1 MSNADI
7 ESIPNLD
14 AVLEYARVMASTEEL
29 HPDLQPYLEDG
40 AIGLQLRHPL
50 VYLVPLWGNGHANAL
65 YEHKVKGVKDALANN
80 KYSSYIFLHERPY
93 RLDAFTLIQSKLSDT
108 QYWSLLSDIW
118 TDTENQWQGLKK
130 WKQLLSSKRP
140 YRHYMMSEE
149 EDNTLRALAEEVT
162 IYRGC
167 QKGINE
173 GGLSWTLD
181 KSKAKFFANRFGK
194 KGIILEKK
202 ISKKDIVAVFM
213 GRGESE
219 VIFLERG

>member
-1 MSNADI
+1 MSQ
-7 ESIPNLD
+7 SIPNLD
-14 AVLEYARVMASTEEL
+14 AVLEYAKVMASTEEL
-29 HPDLQPYLEDG
+29 HPDLQPYLEEG

-118 TDTENQWQGLKK
+118 TDTENQWQGLNK
-130 WKQLLSSKRP
+130 WKQLLSSNRP
-140 YRHYMMSEE
+140 SRHYLMNEE
-149 EDNTLRALAEEVT
+149 EFNLLQSLPDEVT

-167 QKGINE
+167 QAGINE
-173 GGLSWTLD
+173 NGLSWSLN
-181 KSKAKFFANRFGK
+181 KKKAEFFANRFGK
-194 KGIILEKK
+194 EGIILERK
-202 ISKKDIVAVFM
+202 IPKSNIIAFLN

-219 VIFLERG
+219 VIWEEKK

>member
-1 MSNADI
+1 MSQ
-7 ESIPNLD
+7 SIPNLD
-14 AVLEYARVMASTEEL
+14 AVLEYAKVMASTEEL
-29 HPDLQPYLEDG
+29 HPDLQPYLEEG

-118 TDTENQWQGLKK
+118 TDTENQWQGLNK
-130 WKQLLSSKRP
+130 WKQLLSSNRP
-140 YRHYMMSEE
+140 SRHYLMNEE
-149 EDNTLRALAEEVT
+149 EFNLLQSLPDEVI

-167 QKGINE
+167 QAGINE
-173 GGLSWTLD
+173 NGLSWSLN
-181 KSKAKFFANRFGK
+181 KKKAEFFANRFGK
-194 KGIILEKK
+194 EGIILERK
-202 ISKKDIVAVFM
+202 IPKSNIIAFLN

-219 VIFLERG
+219 VIWEEKK

>member
-1 MSNADI
+1 MSQ
-7 ESIPNLD
+7 SIPNLD
-14 AVLEYARVMASTEEL
+14 AVLEYAKVMASTEEL

-50 VYLVPLWGNGHANAL
+50 VYLVPLWSNGHANAL
-65 YEHKVKGVKDALANN
+65 YEHKVKGIKDALAND

-118 TDTENQWQGLKK
+118 TDTENQWQGLNK
-130 WKQLLSSKRP
+130 WKQLLSSNRP
-140 YRHYMMSEE
+140 SRHYLMNEE
-149 EDNTLRALAEEVT
+149 EFNLLQSLPDEVT

-167 QKGINE
+167 QAGINE
-173 GGLSWTLD
+173 NGLSWSLN
-181 KSKAKFFANRFGK
+181 KKKAEFFANRFGK
-194 KGIILEKK
+194 EGIILERK
-202 ISKKDIVAVFM
+202 IPKSNIIAFLN

-219 VIFLERG
+219 VIWEEKK

>member
-1 MSNADI
+1 MSQA
-7 ESIPNLD
+7 IPNLD
-14 AVLEYARVMASTEEL
+14 AVLEYAKVMASTEEL
-29 HPDLQPYLEDG
+29 HPDLQPYLEEG

-118 TDTENQWQGLKK
+118 TDTENQWQGLNK
-130 WKQLLSSKRP
+130 WKQLLSSNRP
-140 YRHYMMSEE
+140 SRHYLMNEE
-149 EDNTLRALAEEVT
+149 EFNLLQSLPDEVT

-167 QKGINE
+167 QAGINE
-173 GGLSWTLD
+173 NGLSWTLN
-181 KSKAKFFANRFGK
+181 KKKAEFFANRFGK
-194 KGIILEKK
+194 EGIILERK
-202 ISKKDIVAVFM
+202 IPKSNIIAFLN

-219 VIFLERG
+219 VIWEETK

>member
-1 MSNADI
+1 MSQA
-7 ESIPNLD
+7 IPNLD
-14 AVLEYARVMASTEEL
+14 AVLEYAKVMASTEEL
-29 HPDLQPYLEDG
+29 HPDLQPYLEEG

-118 TDTENQWQGLKK
+118 TDTENQWQGLNK
-130 WKQLLSSKRP
+130 WKQLLSSNRP
-140 YRHYMMSEE
+140 SRHYLMNEE
-149 EDNTLRALAEEVT
+149 EFNLLQSLPDEVT

-167 QKGINE
+167 QAGINE
-173 GGLSWTLD
+173 NGLSWSLN
-181 KSKAKFFANRFGK
+181 KKKAEFFANRFGK
-194 KGIILEKK
+194 EGIILERK
-202 ISKKDIVAVFM
+202 IPKSNIIAFLN
-213 GRGESE
+213 GRGEFE
-219 VIFLERG
+219 VICEVKK

>member
-1 MSNADI
+1 MSQ
-7 ESIPNLD
+7 SIPNLD
-14 AVLEYARVMASTEEL
+14 AVLEYAKVMASTEEL
-29 HPDLQPYLEDG
+29 HPDLQPYLEEG

-50 VYLVPLWGNGHANAL
+50 VYLVPLWSNGHANAL

-118 TDTENQWQGLKK
+118 TDTENQWQGLNK
-130 WKQLLSSKRP
+130 WKQLLSSNRP
-140 YRHYMMSEE
+140 SRHYLMNEE
-149 EDNTLRALAEEVT
+149 EFNLLQSLPDEVT

-167 QKGINE
+167 QAGINE
-173 GGLSWTLD
+173 NGLSWSLN
-181 KSKAKFFANRFGK
+181 KKKAEFFANRFGK
-194 KGIILEKK
+194 EGIILERK
-202 ISKKDIVAVFM
+202 IPKSNIIAFLN

-219 VIFLERG
+219 VIWEEKR

>member
-1 MSNADI
+1 MSQA
-7 ESIPNLD
+7 IPNLD
-14 AVLEYARVMASTEEL
+14 AVLEYAKVMASTEEL
-29 HPDLQPYLEDG
+29 HPDLQPYLEEG

-50 VYLVPLWGNGHANAL
+50 VYLVPLWSNGHANAL

-118 TDTENQWQGLKK
+118 TDTENQWQGLNK
-130 WKQLLSSKRP
+130 WKQLLSSNRP
-140 YRHYMMSEE
+140 SRHYLMNEE
-149 EDNTLRALAEEVT
+149 EFNLLQSLPDEVT

-167 QKGINE
+167 QAGINE
-173 GGLSWTLD
+173 NGLSWTLN
-181 KSKAKFFANRFGK
+181 KKKAEFFANRFGK
-194 KGIILEKK
+194 EGIILERK
-202 ISKKDIVAVFM
+202 IPKSNIIAFLN

-219 VIFLERG
+219 VIWEETK

>member
-1 MSNADI
+1 
-7 ESIPNLD
+7 
-14 AVLEYARVMASTEEL
+14 MASTEEL
-29 HPDLQPYLEDG
+29 HPDLQPYLEEG

-108 QYWSLLSDIW
+108 QYWSLLSEIW
-118 TDTENQWQGLKK
+118 TDTENQWQGLNK
-130 WKQLLSSKRP
+130 WKQLLSSNRP
-140 YRHYMMSEE
+140 SRHYLMNEE
-149 EDNTLRALAEEVT
+149 EFNLLQSLPDEVT

-167 QKGINE
+167 QAGINE
-173 GGLSWTLD
+173 NGLSWTLN
-181 KSKAKFFANRFGK
+181 KKKAEFFAKRFSK
-194 KGIILEKK
+194 EGIILERK
-202 ISKKDIVAVFM
+202 IPKSNIIAFLN

-219 VIFLERG
+219 VIWEETK

>member
-1 MSNADI
+1 MSQ
-7 ESIPNLD
+7 SIPNLD
-14 AVLEYARVMASTEEL
+14 AVLEYAKVMASTEEL

-50 VYLVPLWGNGHANAL
+50 VYLVPLWSNGHANAL
-65 YEHKVKGVKDALANN
+65 YEQKVKGVKDALANN

-118 TDTENQWQGLKK
+118 TDTENQWQGLNK
-130 WKQLLSSKRP
+130 WKQLLSSNRP
-140 YRHYMMSEE
+140 SRHYLMNEE
-149 EDNTLRALAEEVT
+149 EFNLLQSLPDEVT

-167 QKGINE
+167 QAGINE
-173 GGLSWTLD
+173 NGLSWSLN
-181 KSKAKFFANRFGK
+181 KKKAEFFANRFGK
-194 KGIILEKK
+194 EGIILERK
-202 ISKKDIVAVFM
+202 IPKSNIIAFLN

-219 VIFLERG
+219 VIWEDKK

>member
-1 MSNADI
+1 MSQ
-7 ESIPNLD
+7 SIPNLD
-14 AVLEYARVMASTEEL
+14 AVLEYAKVMASTEEL

-118 TDTENQWQGLKK
+118 TDTENQWQGLNK
-130 WKQLLSSKRP
+130 WKQLLSSNRP
-140 YRHYMMSEE
+140 SRHYLMNEE
-149 EDNTLRALAEEVT
+149 EFNLLQSLPDEVT

-167 QKGINE
+167 QAGINE
-173 GGLSWTLD
+173 NGLSWSLN
-181 KSKAKFFANRFGK
+181 KKKAEFFANRFGK
-194 KGIILEKK
+194 EGIILERK
-202 ISKKDIVAVFM
+202 IPKSNIIAFLN

-219 VIFLERG
+219 VIWEEKK

>member
-1 MSNADI
+1 MSQA
-7 ESIPNLD
+7 IPNLD
-14 AVLEYARVMASTEEL
+14 AVSEYAKVMASTEEL
-29 HPDLQPYLEDG
+29 HPDLQPYLEEG

-118 TDTENQWQGLKK
+118 TDTENQWQGLNK
-130 WKQLLSSKRP
+130 WKQLLSSNRP
-140 YRHYMMSEE
+140 SRHYMMNEE
-149 EDNTLRALAEEVT
+149 EFNLLQSLPDEVT

-167 QKGINE
+167 QAGINE
-173 GGLSWTLD
+173 NGLSWTLN
-181 KSKAKFFANRFGK
+181 KKKAEFFANRFGK
-194 KGIILEKK
+194 EGIILERK
-202 ISKKDIVAVFM
+202 IPKSNIIAFLN

-219 VIFLERG
+219 VIWEETK

>member
-1 MSNADI
+1 MSQ
-7 ESIPNLD
+7 SIPNLD
-14 AVLEYARVMASTEEL
+14 AVLEYAKVMASTEEL

-50 VYLVPLWGNGHANAL
+50 VYLVPLWSNGHANAL

-118 TDTENQWQGLKK
+118 TDTENQWQGLNK
-130 WKQLLSSKRP
+130 WKQLLSSNRP
-140 YRHYMMSEE
+140 SRHYLMNEE
-149 EDNTLRALAEEVT
+149 EFNLLQSLPDEVT

-167 QKGINE
+167 QAGINE
-173 GGLSWTLD
+173 NGLSWSLN
-181 KSKAKFFANRFGK
+181 KKKAEFFANRFGK
-194 KGIILEKK
+194 EGIILERK
-202 ISKKDIVAVFM
+202 IPKSNIIAFLN

-219 VIFLERG
+219 VIWEDKK

>member
-1 MSNADI
+1 MSQ
-7 ESIPNLD
+7 SIPNLD
-14 AVLEYARVMASTEEL
+14 AVLEYAKVMASTEEL

-118 TDTENQWQGLKK
+118 TDTENQWQGLNK
-130 WKQLLSSKRP
+130 WKQLLSSNRP
-140 YRHYMMSEE
+140 SRHYLMNKEE
-149 EDNTLRALAEEVT
+149 FNLLQSLPDEVT

-167 QKGINE
+167 QAGINE
-173 GGLSWTLD
+173 NGLSWSLN
-181 KSKAKFFANRFGK
+181 KKKAEFFANRFGK
-194 KGIILEKK
+194 EGIILERK
-202 ISKKDIVAVFM
+202 IPKSNIIAFLN
-213 GRGESE
+213 GRGETE
-219 VIFLERG
+219 VIWEDKK

>member
-1 MSNADI
+1 MSQ
-7 ESIPNLD
+7 SIPNLD
-14 AVLEYARVMASTEEL
+14 AVLEYAKVMASTEEL
-29 HPDLQPYLEDG
+29 HPDLQPYLEEG

-118 TDTENQWQGLKK
+118 TDTENQWQGLNK
-130 WKQLLSSKRP
+130 WKQLLSSNRP
-140 YRHYMMSEE
+140 SRHYLMNEE
-149 EDNTLRALAEEVT
+149 EFNLLQSLPDEVT

-167 QKGINE
+167 QAGINE
-173 GGLSWTLD
+173 NGLSWSLN
-181 KSKAKFFANRFGK
+181 KKKAEFFANRFGK
-194 KGIILEKK
+194 KGIILERK
-202 ISKKDIVAVFM
+202 IPKSDIVAVLN

-219 VIFLERG
+219 VIWEEKK

>member
-1 MSNADI
+1 MSQA
-7 ESIPNLD
+7 IPNLD
-14 AVLEYARVMASTEEL
+14 AVLEYAKVMASTEEL
-29 HPDLQPYLEDG
+29 HPDLQPYLEEG

-130 WKQLLSSKRP
+130 WKQLLSSNRP
-140 YRHYMMSEE
+140 SRHYLMNEE
-149 EDNTLRALAEEVT
+149 EFNLLQSLPDEVT

-167 QKGINE
+167 QAGINE
-173 GGLSWTLD
+173 NGLSWTLN
-181 KSKAKFFANRFGK
+181 KKKAEFFAKRFSK
-194 KGIILEKK
+194 EGIILERK
-202 ISKKDIVAVFM
+202 IPKSNIIAFLN
-213 GRGESE
+213 GRGEFE
-219 VIFLERG
+219 VICEVKK

>member
-1 MSNADI
+1 MSQA
-7 ESIPNLD
+7 IPNLD
-14 AVLEYARVMASTEEL
+14 AVLEYAKVMASTEEL
-29 HPDLQPYLEDG
+29 HPDLQPYLEEG

-118 TDTENQWQGLKK
+118 TDTENQWQGLNK
-130 WKQLLSSKRP
+130 WKQLLSSNRP
-140 YRHYMMSEE
+140 SRHYLMNEE
-149 EDNTLRALAEEVT
+149 EFNLLQSLPDEVT

-167 QKGINE
+167 QAGINE
-173 GGLSWTLD
+173 NGLSWTLN
-181 KSKAKFFANRFGK
+181 KKKAEFFANRFGK
-194 KGIILEKK
+194 EGIILERK
-202 ISKKDIVAVFM
+202 IPKSNIIAFLN

-219 VIFLERG
+219 VIWEEKK

>member
-1 MSNADI
+1 MSQ
-7 ESIPNLD
+7 SIPNLD
-14 AVLEYARVMASTEEL
+14 AVLEYAKVMASTEEL
-29 HPDLQPYLEDG
+29 HPDLQPYLEEG

-118 TDTENQWQGLKK
+118 TDTENQWQGLNK
-130 WKQLLSSKRP
+130 WKQLLSSNRP
-140 YRHYMMSEE
+140 SRHYLMNEE
-149 EDNTLRALAEEVT
+149 EFNLLQSLPDEVT

-167 QKGINE
+167 QAGINE
-173 GGLSWTLD
+173 NGLSWTLN
-181 KSKAKFFANRFGK
+181 KKKAEFFANRFGK
-194 KGIILEKK
+194 EGIILERK
-202 ISKKDIVAVFM
+202 IPKSNIIAFLN

-219 VIFLERG
+219 VIWEEKK

>member
-1 MSNADI
+1 MSQ
-7 ESIPNLD
+7 SIPNLD
-14 AVLEYARVMASTEEL
+14 AVLEYAKVMASTEEL

-50 VYLVPLWGNGHANAL
+50 VYLVPLWSNGHANAL

-108 QYWSLLSDIW
+108 QYWSLLSEIW
-118 TDTENQWQGLKK
+118 TDTENQWQGLNK
-130 WKQLLSSKRP
+130 WKQLLSSNRP
-140 YRHYMMSEE
+140 SRHYLMNEE
-149 EDNTLRALAEEVT
+149 EFNLLQSLPDEVT

-167 QKGINE
+167 QAGINE
-173 GGLSWTLD
+173 NGLSWSLN
-181 KSKAKFFANRFGK
+181 KKKAEFFANRFGK
-194 KGIILEKK
+194 EGLILERK
-202 ISKKDIVAVFM
+202 IPKSNIIAFLN

-219 VIFLERG
+219 VIWEDKK